1 MSMRLRH
8 VFILCCL
15 SILFGCNNKSG
26 QQAAGGDYP
35 MMTLKAEDRT
45 LSLKYSAVTE
55 GRQDVEV
62 RPQISGKITQVCV
75 KEGAYVRK
83 GQVLF
88 VIDQVP
94 YRAAVAKHARPCT
107 QKPMRQLQSR
117 HLPASSRCMPTR

>member
-1 MSMRLRH
+1 
-8 VFILCCL
+8 
-15 SILFGCNNKSG
+15 
-26 QQAAGGDYP
+26 

-94 YRAAVAKHARPCT
+94 YRAAVAKARASVAT
-107 QKPMRQLQSR
+107 AEANEATAKQTLAGKQSLYADKVISDFELR
-117 HLPASSRCMPTR
+117 TAQNSYKSAVAALS

>member
-1 MSMRLRH
+1 MRLRH

-55 GRQDVEV
+55 AARMWRCV
-62 RPQISGKITQVCV
+62 RRFQ
-75 KEGAYVRK
+75 ER
-83 GQVLF
+83 
-88 VIDQVP
+88 
-94 YRAAVAKHARPCT
+94 
-107 QKPMRQLQSR
+107 
-117 HLPASSRCMPTR
+117 

>member
-94 YRAAVAKHARPCT
+94 YRAAVAKAR
-107 QKPMRQLQSR
+107 
-117 HLPASSRCMPTR
+117 ASWPR